1 MKEVSITVE
10 GRFEDNITPEVKD
23 ATEAIETL
31 GKEAKEV
38 QKVVNSVG
46 KTKVKPAI
54 DADTSRID
62 KKLNDT
68 DKKIEKLKKSASDSL
83 ILKLRDQATD
93 KIKKALD
100 MAKNWSGKKYSALL
114 EIRDSKALS
123 SLKKISGYAD
133 NLMGKTWT
141 TMVKIKD
148 LATSPLRGI
157 KNMLFSIQS
166 VVMAITAGLA
176 AKQLIL
182 NPISVADAY
191 SSAKISF
198 STLLGESAGQQMMN
212 DLDAFAKATPF
223 NTTNVIGNAQKMLA
237 MGWDAENIIA
247 DMEIIGNAAA
257 ATGKLDQGLESIVR
271 ALSQIKT
278 KGKLSTEELI
288 IMMIY
293 WLGSRRHSC
302 EETYEK
308 TTA

>member
-1 MKEVSITVE
+1 MRQVTIDVE
-10 GRFEDNITPEVKD
+10 GRFIDNISDEVKG
-23 ATEAIETL
+23 AASSINKLETEA
-31 GKEAKEV
+31 KDAQKEV
-38 QKVVNSVG
+38 NNLSKQ
-46 KTKVKPAI
+46 KVKPVI
-54 DADTSRID
+54 DADTDRITR
-62 KKLNDT
+62 KLRDT
-68 DKKIEKLKKSASDSL
+68 ESKLDKLKKSAAGTML
-83 ILKLRDQATD
+83 LKLKDQATD
-93 KIKKALD
+93 KIKNALD
-100 MAKNWSGKKYSALL
+100 MARRWNGKTYSALL
-114 EIRDSKALS
+114 KMRDSEALS

-133 NLMGKTWT
+133 RIAGKTWT
-141 TMVKIKD
+141 TMVRIKD
-148 LATSPLRGI
+148 FATAPLRGI

-166 VVMAITAGLA
+166 LVMAITAGFA

-182 NPISVADAY
+182 NPINVADAY

-198 STLLGESAGQQMMN
+198 STLLGESQGQQMMD

-237 MGWDAENIIA
+237 MGWDAENIIK
-247 DMEIIGNAAA
+247 DMEVIGNAAA

-293 WLGSRRHSC
+293 WLGSHRYSC
-302 EETYEK
+302 EETCEK